1 MFVSVK
7 DSDKAS
13 LVGLLE
19 ALDKDFD
26 LVATDGTAAFLSDR
40 GISCSRVN
48 KVMEGQPHIVD
59 LIKNGEIALI
69 INTTEG
75 KRSKAD
81 SYSIRATAISKK
93 VPYTTTVA
101 GASAALMAL
110 TETSSTAIRALQE
123 LHQGTIR

>member
-1 MFVSVK
+1 MVELLKVLD
-7 DSDKAS
+7 DS
-13 LVGLLE
+13 
-19 ALDKDFD
+19 FD
-26 LVATDGTAAFLSDR
+26 LIATDGTAAFLNGR
-40 GISCSRVN
+40 GISCLRVN

-59 LIKNGEIALI
+59 LIKNGQISLI

-101 GASAALMAL
+101 GASAA
-110 TETSSTAIRALQE
+110 
-123 LHQGTIR
+123 

>member
-1 MFVSVK
+1 MIFCFVKSLTKKPVQIEQQRLKIKTK
-7 DSDKAS
+7 D
-13 LVGLLE
+13 LNN
-19 ALDKDFD
+19 
-26 LVATDGTAAFLSDR
+26 R
-40 GISCSRVN
+40 GISCRRVN

-59 LIKNGEIALI
+59 LIKNGQISLI

-110 TETSSTAIRALQE
+110 TESSSTAIRALQE
-123 LHQGTIR
+123 LHQGIMR